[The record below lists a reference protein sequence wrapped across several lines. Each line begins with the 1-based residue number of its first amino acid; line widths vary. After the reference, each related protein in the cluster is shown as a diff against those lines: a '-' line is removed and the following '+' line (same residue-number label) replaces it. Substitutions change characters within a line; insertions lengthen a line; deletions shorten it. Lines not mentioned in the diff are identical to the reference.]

1 MEMCTPVYSE
11 CRVACDEDNPCES
24 GLECDL
30 QQGFCFDPSGEPV
43 EVQPCDDGGTCADA
57 GQTCFVWSQCMR
69 QCVGDEDCLV
79 DETCNPETFLCEW
92 NGQGSECGE
101 GQYACWNAEG
111 TNYYCESE
119 GVECQHHGGGIDFGN
134 YRDCSM
140 YPDDCPEPGICMS
153 AMDVPGICGFSCAT
167 NSECESAFGFG
178 TCDPAEGVC
187 VDGEGFW
194 LGDLHEC
201 RPVADGP
208 AECDPGYSCRMAR
221 FCEGGS
227 PGGPQCDNGDVLGQ
241 GCSDFGCYNDR
252 VEGIESPAACE
263 EYTAAQ
269 GKYYPGSYCDAEMHC
284 LEPGCYCDAS
294 GESCE
299 WQGAYGSPGCEDPQP
314 PSGPKDCTFD
324 PGVCDDAAGEQC
336 VEAASFCMQSCGDT
350 SECAA
355 TGYECQD
362 GMCIPGPDATGEP
375 PMCDPAEAGQ
385 CGDGSECV
393 TQSICVI
400 PCDAATGCP
409 EGNICND
416 MGHCEPDGSHLS
428 VQLRTLILVTTRRVI
443 F

>member
-1 MEMCTPVYSE
+1 MTGSKASSHRQLVK
-11 CRVACDEDNPCES
+11 NT
-24 GLECDL
+24 
-30 QQGFCFDPSGEPV
+30 QQLKANI
-43 EVQPCDDGGTCADA
+43 T
-57 GQTCFVWSQCMR
+57 
-69 QCVGDEDCLV
+69 
-79 DETCNPETFLCEW
+79 
-92 NGQGSECGE
+92 
-101 GQYACWNAEG
+101 
-111 TNYYCESE
+111 
-119 GVECQHHGGGIDFGN
+119 
-134 YRDCSM
+134 
-140 YPDDCPEPGICMS
+140 
-153 AMDVPGICGFSCAT
+153 
-167 NSECESAFGFG
+167 
-178 TCDPAEGVC
+178 
-187 VDGEGFW
+187 
-194 LGDLHEC
+194 
-201 RPVADGP
+201 
-208 AECDPGYSCRMAR
+208 
-221 FCEGGS
+221 
-227 PGGPQCDNGDVLGQ
+227 
-241 GCSDFGCYNDR
+241 
-252 VEGIESPAACE
+252 
-263 EYTAAQ
+263 
-269 GKYYPGSYCDAEMHC
+269 PGSYCDAEMHC

-314 PSGPKDCTFD
+314 PAGPKDCTFD

-416 MGHCEPDGSHLS
+416 MGHCEPDGSHGLS